1 MNTKLITGAAAITKA
16 IDSVAG
22 RGKRLDADIQ
32 LAGLSVL
39 AHIEGC
45 GDTTLADRLVNALPK
60 GSRRL
65 ALVEWFIAHGKM
77 RVLNKGDK
85 AEAEA
90 IKSGRIFK
98 HDGDRKTDMV
108 GATGTP
114 WHEFRKEPE
123 AATAFDAQAGVM
135 SLINRIKSANEK
147 GMTVEGK
154 AEALQQ
160 LDNLR
165 AMLVSE

>member
-1 MNTKLITGAAAITKA
+1 MKQTLIVGAALITKA

-32 LAGLSVL
+32 LAGLSIL
-39 AHIEGC
+39 SHIDGC

-65 ALVEWFIAHGKM
+65 ALVEWFVAHGKM

-90 IKSGRIFK
+90 IKAGRIFK
-98 HDGDRKTDMV
+98 HEASRKTDME
-108 GATGTP
+108 GASAKQ
-114 WHEFRKEPE
+114 WHEFRTESEPS
-123 AATAFDAQAGVM
+123 TVFDAQGAVM
-135 SLINRIKSANEK
+135 SLIARIKGAYEK
-147 GMTVEGK
+147 GLTVEGK
-154 AEALQQ
+154 AEALAQ
-160 LDNLR
+160 LANLQ
-165 AMLVSE
+165 AMLAAE